1 MPHYWEEPVEQ
12 VRQAF
17 MSAKKKPSQIKERVF
32 PTYKE
37 GIELGLTPKYDHPA
51 LMLEQYVRDME
62 RFKAG
67 IDLMESLKQQR
78 VIVPASVARV
88 NPNFSPIHAP
98 GFGTNDTNI
107 MDVRY
112 IGNWYAPTKEAT
124 QLNRLFSPEAETGLG
139 KVLGK
144 TAKFSA
150 AVQDITLSGGV
161 PGTPINAFTAAQVQK
176 ELLSGRI
183 KSPLSAVYD
192 SLSSKRTQSF
202 FDTNADQIKKM
213 LERNTEIRTG
223 YSVDEM
229 IDRKLATK
237 IFGDGIGS
245 AWSKLINEPT
255 FKRFMPMLQIN
266 LFNDIETK
274 AIKSGLGEKEAAD
287 IASKAVRNF
296 YGLVGTDVRAGR
308 SKIGKDLTTTIL
320 FAPHYRESMINT
332 WVNTV
337 KGISPVKAEFER
349 SGITKVIP
357 SKIGFNNPVSK
368 ENITNTRFAI
378 GSVLTYLVMSKI
390 NKALNGHS
398 MSENPEGKKDKLLI
412 PVGDNQTIG
421 VPFLSSIATIPRMGA
436 TMVGQLSRGDI
447 AGASLEGRK
456 ALSMMIKPV
465 IDLMANKDYFERD
478 IVDEADT
485 TSEKFK
491 KQAEYLIKAYGG
503 HPYLREII
511 ELYTKP
517 EKPTYQRLS
526 MAMELPLRF
535 YDTDK
540 IELAP
545 FWEKYHELKAVK
557 ARYDVLKKDDE
568 SKANDYLNENEEKI
582 NEFNLMKA
590 YLKVD
595 FDQKEAEEEPTGIKD
610 YLALAKSESKYE
622 VSEDAPQGFVDKA
635 LLYGKSAVVNPID
648 TFKAVTSG
656 QPIRKMRG
664 DATVLE
670 RQLGATDKD
679 PDTQKDHRIPL
690 WAGGSNTDSNTYYL
704 SNEDHKAKTKFETP
718 LRKRLESGELSKSQ
732 AQKQIKQW
740 HEDNDIQSIAPP
752 IETPSISTEVKAG
765 IEAYKSGGGAN
776 VEERANWVKAQLDG
790 FEGTKEDRQA
800 FINDLYDEKVLTGTS
815 RGTIAKLKEM
825 GIDVSRYTGTTKG
838 KTTGG
843 KRRAKGKKGKK
854 PKKITVKTP
863 TFKKFTLKE
872 FKPGIVKQVKAPI
885 LKKYKAKKIAVKVP
899 ESKKYKFGVIKP
911 KVISGGRKSRLKAKR

>member
-1 MPHYWEEPVEQ
+1 
-12 VRQAF
+12 
-17 MSAKKKPSQIKERVF
+17 
-32 PTYKE
+32 
-37 GIELGLTPKYDHPA
+37 
-51 LMLEQYVRDME
+51 
-62 RFKAG
+62 
-67 IDLMESLKQQR
+67 
-78 VIVPASVARV
+78 
-88 NPNFSPIHAP
+88 
-98 GFGTNDTNI
+98 
-107 MDVRY
+107 
-112 IGNWYAPTKEAT
+112 
-124 QLNRLFSPEAETGLG
+124 
-139 KVLGK
+139 
-144 TAKFSA
+144 
-150 AVQDITLSGGV
+150 
-161 PGTPINAFTAAQVQK
+161 
-176 ELLSGRI
+176 
-183 KSPLSAVYD
+183 
-192 SLSSKRTQSF
+192 
-202 FDTNADQIKKM
+202 
-213 LERNTEIRTG
+213 
-223 YSVDEM
+223 
-229 IDRKLATK
+229 
-237 IFGDGIGS
+237 
-245 AWSKLINEPT
+245 
-255 FKRFMPMLQIN
+255 
-266 LFNDIETK
+266 
-274 AIKSGLGEKEAAD
+274 
-287 IASKAVRNF
+287 
-296 YGLVGTDVRAGR
+296 
-308 SKIGKDLTTTIL
+308 
-320 FAPHYRESMINT
+320 
-332 WVNTV
+332 
-337 KGISPVKAEFER
+337 
-349 SGITKVIP
+349 
-357 SKIGFNNPVSK
+357 
-368 ENITNTRFAI
+368 
-378 GSVLTYLVMSKI
+378 
-390 NKALNGHS
+390 
-398 MSENPEGKKDKLLI
+398 
-412 PVGDNQTIG
+412 
-421 VPFLSSIATIPRMGA
+421 
-436 TMVGQLSRGDI
+436 
-447 AGASLEGRK
+447 
-456 ALSMMIKPV
+456 
-465 IDLMANKDYFERD
+465 
-478 IVDEADT
+478 
-485 TSEKFK
+485 
-491 KQAEYLIKAYGG
+491 
-503 HPYLREII
+503 
-511 ELYTKP
+511 
-517 EKPTYQRLS
+517 

-622 VSEDAPQGFVDKA
+622 VSEDAPQGFIDKA

-718 LRKRLESGELSKSQ
+718 LRKKLEAGELSKSQ
-732 AQKQIKQW
+732 VKRQIKQW

-752 IETPSISTEVKAG
+752 IKTPSISTEVKAG

-825 GIDVSRYTGTTKG
+825 GIDVSRYTGTTGG

-843 KRRAKGKKGKK
+843 KKSVKGKKGKK

-863 TFKKFTLKE
+863 TLKKITLKE
-872 FKPGIVKQVKAPI
+872 YKPGTVKQIKAPT
-885 LKKYKAKKIAVKVP
+885 LKKYKPKKIAVKVP